1 MNLEN
6 ITNVSDLLAANEEE
20 KTSLQKAAEALA
32 ECGYDDTKTVI
43 LWLVNNMAD
52 FHKERAMDSECDA
65 PLTWA
70 KDYGQLV
77 VALEALKN
85 TL

>member
-6 ITNVSDLLAANEEE
+6 ITTPADLAKANEE
-20 KTSLQKAAEALA
+20 KTSLQKAMEALT
-32 ECGYDDTKTVI
+32 ECGYDDTKVVI

-52 FHKERAMDSECDA
+52 FHKERATDSECET
-65 PLTWA
+65 PLSWA

>member
-20 KTSLQKAAEALA
+20 KTPLQKATEALT
-32 ECGYDDTKTVI
+32 ECGYDDTKVI
-43 LWLVNNMAD
+43 VLWLVNNFTS
-52 FHKERAMDSECDA
+52 FHKERAEETGSLE
-65 PLTWA
+65 WA
-70 KDYGQLV
+70 RDFGQLV
-77 VALEALKN
+77 VALETLKN

>member
-20 KTSLQKAAEALA
+20 KSPLQKATEALT
-32 ECGYDDTKTVI
+32 ECGYDDTKVVI
-43 LWLVNNMAD
+43 LWLVTNMMS
-52 FHKERAMDSECDA
+52 FHKERAEETGSLD
-65 PLTWA
+65 WA
-70 KDYGQLV
+70 RDLGQLV
-77 VALEALKN
+77 VAQEALKN

>member
-6 ITNVSDLLAANEEE
+6 ITNVSDLLAANEE
-20 KTSLQKAAEALA
+20 KTSLQKAVEALT

-43 LWLVNNMAD
+43 LWLVNNVAE
-52 FHKERAMDSECDA
+52 FHKERSQDTECES
-65 PLTWA
+65 PLAWA
-70 KDYGQLV
+70 RDYGQLV

>member
-6 ITNVSDLLAANEEE
+6 ITTPADLAKANEEE
-20 KTSLQKAAEALA
+20 KSPLQKATEALS
-32 ECGYDDTKTVI
+32 ECGYDDTKVVI
-43 LWLVNNMAD
+43 LWLVNNIAD

-70 KDYGQLV
+70 KEYGQLV